1 MNPPDR
7 RKSMSIYSDLCI
19 AMTDAQDKNEDFRRK
34 AQSMA
39 SAFAD
44 ALHKH
49 IGAPKSW
56 SLEVDGHKT
65 DNSYVSA
72 VPVDENG
79 AEYKAGT
86 PSLAAMSFTQDNFY
100 RFKLVLVLE
109 RSPESFPKN
118 LHMIHCGVRP
128 EKDGSCMLFVE
139 LLGIPQHRIFHCTL
153 LDIRNDGAL
162 LYWNYEDPSKY
173 CVELVKAWFSLD
185 PFEAKQ

>member
-1 MNPPDR
+1 
-7 RKSMSIYSDLCI
+7 MSIYSDLCT

-39 SAFAD
+39 SSFAD
-44 ALHKH
+44 TLHKH

-56 SLEVDGHKT
+56 SLEVDGHKK
-65 DNSYVSA
+65 DNPYVSA

-79 AEYKAGT
+79 AEYRAET

-118 LHMIHCGVRP
+118 LHMIPCGVRP

-139 LLGIPQHRIFHCTL
+139 LPGIPQHRIFHCPVFDVPKKDTTSRC
-153 LDIRNDGAL
+153 DYDA
-162 LYWNYEDPSKY
+162 PMKY
-173 CVELVKAWFSLD
+173 CVELVRAWFSFD
-185 PFEAKQ
+185 PFEAKP

>member
-1 MNPPDR
+1 
-7 RKSMSIYSDLCI
+7 MSIYSDLCTVM
-19 AMTDAQDKNEDFRRK
+19 ADTQDKNEDFRRK

-39 SAFAD
+39 GSFAD

-56 SLEVDGHKT
+56 VLEVDGHKT
-65 DNSYVSA
+65 DNPYVSA

-79 AEYKAGT
+79 VEYRADT

-118 LHMIHCGVRP
+118 LHMIPCGVRP

-139 LLGIPQHRIFHCTL
+139 LPGIPQHRIFHCT
-153 LDIRNDGAL
+153 AF
-162 LYWNYEDPSKY
+162 DPLKKSAAQHIDYTTPVEY
-173 CVELVKAWFSLD
+173 CVELVNTWFSFD
-185 PFEAKQ
+185 PFGAKA